1 VRNLKTEGI
10 IIKRRDFNEADR
22 MITILTRDMGKISV
36 KATGVKR
43 ITSRR
48 ASHIEL
54 LNHTKVSL
62 YKKSQIPVLIE
73 AQMINSFSE
82 IKNSLEKTGFAYH
95 ICELI
100 DGLCPEEQVQPEIF
114 LLLKNTLN
122 ELSLAD
128 NTEEF
133 LLIIHGF
140 EIELLTLLGFWHK
153 RPEESTELDTHQFIE
168 NIMERKLKSH
178 RIFSKL
184 H

>member
-1 VRNLKTEGI
+1 MRSFKTKGI

-22 MITILTRDMGKISV
+22 MITVYTKELGKISV
-36 KATGVKR
+36 KARGVRR

-54 LNHTKVSL
+54 LNYTSLSL
-62 YKKSQIPVLIE
+62 YKASQISILDE
-73 AQMINSFSE
+73 AQVINSFSE
-82 IKNSLEKTGFAYH
+82 IKNELTKMGFAYH

-100 DGLCPEEQVQPEIF
+100 DGLCPEGQEQSQIF
-114 LLLKNTLN
+114 TLLKNTLN
-122 ELSLAD
+122 ELSLTD
-128 NTEEF
+128 GEE
-133 LLIIHGF
+133 LLFVVHDF

-153 RPEESTELDTHQFIE
+153 RPESSRELDTHQFIE
-168 NIMERKLKSH
+168 NILERKLKSH

>member
-22 MITILTRDMGKISV
+22 MVTIYTKNFGKIGV
-36 KATGVKR
+36 KAAGVRR

-54 LNHTKVSL
+54 LNHVNVSL

-73 AQMINSFSE
+73 AVNINSFSE
-82 IKNSLEKTGFAYH
+82 IKNNLDKIGYGYH

-100 DGLCPEEQVQPEIF
+100 DGLCPEGEEQPEIF
-114 LLLKNTLN
+114 HLFKNTLN
-122 ELSLAD
+122 EICLAEK
-128 NTEEF
+128 EE
-133 LLIIHGF
+133 LLFIVHDF
-140 EIELLTLLGFWHK
+140 EIKLLTLLGFWHK
-153 RPEESTELDTHQFIE
+153 RPQESTELDTHQFIE
-168 NIMERKLKSH
+168 NILERKLKSH
-178 RIFSKL
+178 SIFTKL

>member
-1 VRNLKTEGI
+1 MRHLKTEGI

-22 MITILTRDMGKISV
+22 IITMYTKDLGKLSV
-36 KATGVKR
+36 KAAGVKR

-54 LNHTKVSL
+54 LNYTRISL
-62 YKKSQIPVLIE
+62 YKKSQMPVLVE
-73 AQMINSFSE
+73 AQMINSFTE
-82 IKNSLEKTGFAYH
+82 IKNDLEKTGFAYH

-100 DGLCPEEQVQPEIF
+100 DGLCPEGQEQPEIF
-114 LLLKNTLN
+114 DLLKNTLN
-122 ELSLAD
+122 ELSLGQG
-128 NTEEF
+128 EELF
-133 LLIIHGF
+133 FIVHDF

-153 RPEESTELDTHQFIE
+153 RPDESTELDTHQFIE
-168 NIMERKLKSH
+168 NILERKLKSH

>member
-10 IIKRRDFNEADR
+10 IIKRHNFNEADR
-22 MITILTRDMGKISV
+22 MVTIYTKDLGKIGV
-36 KATGVKR
+36 KATGVRR

-54 LNHTKVSL
+54 LNDVSISL
-62 YKKSQIPVLIE
+62 YKKSQTPVLIE

-82 IKNSLEKTGFAYH
+82 IKNNLEKMGYAYH

-100 DGLCPEEQVQPEIF
+100 DGLCPEGEEQVDIF
-114 LLLKNTLN
+114 HLVKNTLN
-122 ELSLAD
+122 ELCLAEK
-128 NTEEF
+128 EEVLF
-133 LLIIHGF
+133 IIHDF

-153 RPEESTELDTHQFIE
+153 KPQESTELDTHQFIE
-168 NIMERKLKSH
+168 NILERKLKSR